1 MNPNSPKTEENLFK
15 TANEELD
22 EETKKEEPQQ
32 RSKPRVFDAYSDP
45 VPLSSPTHQHKTNL
59 SMTDLAPVITAAVNS
74 NELMMVTHAIDR
86 EKSNN
91 TITQSQFVDVMQESQ
106 FSLAQGSRAF
116 ITRNLV
122 SKGKIVNLS
131 ALNVI
136 KNHF

>member
-1 MNPNSPKTEENLFK
+1 MNPNSPKTEEILFK
-15 TANEELD
+15 TANEEFD
-22 EETKKEEPQQ
+22 EETKVVEPQQ

-45 VPLSSPTHQHKTNL
+45 VPLSSPTHQHTKNL

-106 FSLAQGSRAF
+106 FSLA
-116 ITRNLV
+116 
-122 SKGKIVNLS
+122 
-131 ALNVI
+131 
-136 KNHF
+136 